1 MPIIGKEEKGY
12 SHTNGVVMRLFDCS
26 EAKCFGNG
34 GHPFE
39 CVFTIIVG
47 WNLLWPRLAIYGGLI
62 ASDDEFEVFVH
73 G

>member
-1 MPIIGKEEKGY
+1 
-12 SHTNGVVMRLFDCS
+12 MRLFDCS
-26 EAKCFGNG
+26 EAKIFGDG

-39 CVFTIIVG
+39 CVFTIVIG

-62 ASDDEFEVFVH
+62 TSDDEFEVFVH